1 MEIDKDLDVVHERA
15 AGLDISKRDAKLCVR
30 VPGARPGTYTSKV
43 TTWAATTG
51 QVLELREYLEQA
63 RVDMVVM
70 EATSDYWKPF
80 YYLLEE
86 TVPVM
91 LVNAK
96 SAKNLP
102 GHKTDVK
109 DAAWLA
115 RMGAYGLLRASFVPP
130 EPIRDLRDLTRAR
143 AIAARDRGRGNP
155 KVGKVP
161 RRLRDQTLLGRL
173 GSDRGLLTR
182 HARSPHPWRT

>member
-1 MEIDKDLDVVHERA
+1 MEIEKDLDVVHERA

-115 RMGAYGLLRASFVPP
+115 GWA
-130 EPIRDLRDLTRAR
+130 LT
-143 AIAARDRGRGNP
+143 GCC
-155 KVGKVP
+155 VP
-161 RRLRDQTLLGRL
+161 RSCLPSPSVTLGTLPGPGPSL
-173 GSDRGLLTR
+173 PGTGSGKSKGWKSSSK
-182 HARSPHPWRT
+182 APGSNSPRSSRI